1 MQASP
6 GPDPLTPLTAT
17 GHLCTWNFC
26 AVTLTIAL
34 ALQLKTQLDEK
45 AGEVKQANDDLIE
58 KVITRLCA
66 VYAACAHT
74 AIYSWSQAMW
84 VLCLLLSARLAL
96 SHVR

>member
-1 MQASP
+1 M
-6 GPDPLTPLTAT
+6 
-17 GHLCTWNFC
+17 
-26 AVTLTIAL
+26 TIAL

-66 VYAACAHT
+66 VHAACAHT

-84 VLCLLLSARLAL
+84 VLCMLFPAGLDIGL
-96 SHVR
+96 